1 MGISF
6 VRTIILYVMVI
17 FAMRIMGKRTLGE
30 MHPTEMVVS
39 IMISDL
45 ATVPMQ
51 SKSTPLFDGIIPIFT
66 IVVLELVFAF
76 LVLKSRAV
84 RRVLVGRSCNI
95 VKNGKMLE
103 KEMAN
108 LRVTVEDVEEQI
120 RIGGYTSLKEIA
132 EVIME
137 TNGQISIVPKGVNRP
152 VTTEDLKIN
161 AEESKTPFLIIS
173 DGRLRKK
180 DMLRAHIGM
189 TQISKEL
196 EKRGVNSVKEVLYM
210 SGVDSHVVHFQK
222 KGDVKNA

>member
-6 VRTIILYVMVI
+6 IRTVILYVLII

-66 IVVLELVFAF
+66 LVVLELIFAF
-76 LVLKSRAV
+76 LILKSRV
-84 RRVLVGRSCNI
+84 IRRVLVGRSCNI
-95 VKNGKMLE
+95 VRNGKLLE

-120 RIGGYTSLKEIA
+120 RIGGYTDISEIA
-132 EVIME
+132 EVVME
-137 TNGQISIVPKGVNRP
+137 TNGQISIVPKGVNRG
-152 VTTEDLKIN
+152 VTARDLNIN
-161 AEESKTPFLIIS
+161 VSESKTPFLIIS
-173 DGRLRKK
+173 DGKLRKK
-180 DMLRAHIGM
+180 DMVNAHMGLREVL
-189 TQISKEL
+189 KEI
-196 EKRGVNSVKEVLYM
+196 EKRGASDIKEVLYM
-210 SGVDSHVVHFQK
+210 SAVDSRIVHFQK
-222 KGDVKNA
+222 RGER